1 MGEVVIKAEQLSKQ
15 YRLGVVNS
23 KTLSQD
29 ISRWWHLLRNKED
42 PFSKIG
48 SNQIAASKIPTYNWA
63 LNNVSFEISRGEV
76 LGIIGSNGAGKSTL
90 LKILSRVTNPTKGQV
105 KIKGRIAALL
115 EIGTGFHPELT
126 GRENIFLNGAI
137 HGMGKLETTKKLD
150 EIIDF
155 SGVEKYID
163 TPVKRY
169 SSGMYVRLAFA
180 VAAHLEPEILV
191 VDEVLAVGDAAFQAK
206 CLGKMKDA
214 NEKEGRTVLFIS
226 HDMVAIKSLCKRAFF
241 LQKGKLEMDGLP
253 ADVINHYLSG
263 VTAVNETSGQINNS
277 NRKRGDGR
285 FISTGYALLDGA
297 RQPIQFTE
305 SGNDVIIA
313 INYHVKEKGP
323 DPVVIINVR
332 NMFGQIVFNCLSRNS
347 YNGLIPLSAS
357 GKIYCALP
365 KLPLQPGNYSVDII
379 LKYGYVFTDEV
390 ENAFVLPVQKGDFFN
405 TGKINNDMI
414 NGLFVYHTW
423 AFD

>member
-1 MGEVVIKAEQLSKQ
+1 MGDVVIDVQHLSKQ

-29 ISRWWHLLRNKED
+29 LNRWWHLARHKED
-42 PFSKIG
+42 PYSKIG
-48 SNQIAASKIPTYNWA
+48 STQIFNTKNPSFNWA
-63 LNNVSFEISRGEV
+63 LNDVSLQILQGEV

-90 LKILSRVTNPTKGQV
+90 LKILSRVTSPSKGQI

-115 EIGTGFHPELT
+115 EVGTGFHPELT

-137 HGMGKLETTKKLD
+137 HGMGKRETAKKLD

-191 VDEVLAVGDAAFQAK
+191 VDEVLAVGDAAFQTK
-206 CLGKMKDA
+206 CLGRMKHA
-214 NEKEGRTVLFIS
+214 SEQEGRTVLFIS
-226 HDMVAIKSLCKRAFF
+226 HDMVAIKSLCKRAVL
-241 LQKGKLEMDGLP
+241 LQQGKLVRDGFP
-253 ADVINHYLSG
+253 VDVVNHYLRG
-263 VTAVNETSGQINNS
+263 INEENKTSGEIQNS
-277 NRKRGDGR
+277 KRKRGDGR
-285 FISTGYALLDGA
+285 FISTGYSLLNGK
-297 RQPIQFTE
+297 RQPVQFTE
-305 SGNDVIIA
+305 SGNDTIIA
-313 INYHVKEKGP
+313 ICYEVKESGP
-323 DPVVIINVR
+323 DPVVIINIR
-332 NMFGQIVFNCLSRNS
+332 NLHSQIVFTCLSRNS
-347 YNGLIPLSAS
+347 YSERINLSNK
-357 GKIYCALP
+357 GKIFCILP
-365 KLPLQPGNYSVDII
+365 NIPLQPGNYVVDII

-390 ENAFVLPVQKGDFFN
+390 ENAFVLPVQKGDFFK
-405 TGKINNDMI
+405 TGKINNDMV

-423 AFD
+423 SFD